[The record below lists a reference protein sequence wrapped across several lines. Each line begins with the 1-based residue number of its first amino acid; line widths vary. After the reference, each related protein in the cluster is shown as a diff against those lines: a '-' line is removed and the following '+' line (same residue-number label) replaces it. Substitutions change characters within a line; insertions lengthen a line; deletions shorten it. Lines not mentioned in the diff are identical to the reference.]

1 MHKGKFQSSDQKSVS
16 INCPTE
22 SDYICTIRP
31 KLITNVIACRLNEEV
46 WNPKETT
53 VIDKSSTS
61 CNMLPK
67 CRQFEKYYRL

>member
-22 SDYICTIRP
+22 SDYICT

-53 VIDKSSTS
+53 VIDKSSTWP
-61 CNMLPK
+61 L
-67 CRQFEKYYRL
+67 

>member
-31 KLITNVIACRLNEEV
+31 KLIANVIACRLNEEV

-53 VIDKSSTS
+53 VIDKSSTWPLK
-61 CNMLPK
+61 NITGFNIM
-67 CRQFEKYYRL
+67 FA

>member
-31 KLITNVIACRLNEEV
+31 KLITNVIACILNGRYNKNYD
-46 WNPKETT
+46 WKIHARYP
-53 VIDKSSTS
+53 S
-61 CNMLPK
+61 CYSDSEDN
-67 CRQFEKYYRL
+67 CFG